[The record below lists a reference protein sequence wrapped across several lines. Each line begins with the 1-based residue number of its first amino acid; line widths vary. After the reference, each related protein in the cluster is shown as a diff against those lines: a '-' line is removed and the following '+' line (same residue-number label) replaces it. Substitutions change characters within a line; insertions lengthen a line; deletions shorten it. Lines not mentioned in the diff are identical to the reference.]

1 MIDINRL
8 TNQVEEMRSFYNKD
22 RMIEI
27 IKEWISEI
35 KSPIILKNT
44 QKPFSMV
51 LEDGTIGT
59 RNKENIKLE
68 SLSINELI
76 YIYQEIKEVLLE
88 AIK

>member
-1 MIDINRL
+1 M
-8 TNQVEEMRSFYNKD
+8 KD
-22 RMIEI
+22 
-27 IKEWISEI
+27 
-35 KSPIILKNT
+35 T

-68 SLSINELI
+68 SLSVNELI